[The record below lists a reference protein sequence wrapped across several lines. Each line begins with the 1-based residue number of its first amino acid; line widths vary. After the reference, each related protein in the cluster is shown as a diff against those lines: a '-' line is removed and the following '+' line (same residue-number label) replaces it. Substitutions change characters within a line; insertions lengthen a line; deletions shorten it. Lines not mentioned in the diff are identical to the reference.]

1 MNARMIVA
9 GIYLMAGTGCV
20 SHPPTIAHAHIGH
33 AVAGVAAAIDAAAN
47 SQEQCSLQPAF
58 LMAAN
63 HASLAAASP
72 DASDNLQQS
81 APVFARN
88 VIRVVERCELIA
100 LLGKDLAASGSE
112 AEAGVLTAEIN
123 KLAAANLDGEDA
135 DGDGKPGGTPAEYG
149 VIQLRAELDALVARE
164 NPPYRTVDP
173 RNLSKVVPV
182 QGNVSEQHL
191 IEEVNRAA
199 VAARAE
205 RNLLRC
211 AQLSDVA
218 ACDEAVEGRPN
229 DAQILV
235 ARGDALLKANRPVE
249 AAAAFRRAVE
259 IKLASDALPA
269 RIAAAEEL
277 RAKLALDCT
286 TGSGAVAVQACD
298 AALVR
303 GGADEFTIQ
312 RRKGRLL
319 QGMGESSR
327 ALDAYMA
334 AETVK
339 PGDRSGAV
347 AIVALT
353 ERGKRRDAIALEARG
368 SALLTLKRPGEA
380 AAALRQAKALSPEL
394 PDVNKKLAAAERLA
408 RTQRQRAEAPAVE
421 AAAAEPPARVYSN
434 EAPTSQSR

>member
-1 MNARMIVA
+1 MNLRMIVA
-9 GIYLMAGTGCV
+9 GVFLMAGTGCV

-33 AVAGVAAAIDAAAN
+33 AVTGVAAAIN
-47 SQEQCSLQPAF
+47 SATNCQEQSGLQHAV

-63 HASLAAASP
+63 HVSLAAASP
-72 DASDNLQQS
+72 DASVNLRQS

-88 VIRVVERCELIA
+88 VMRVVERCELIA
-100 LLGKDLAASGSE
+100 LLGQDLAASTSV

-135 DGDGKPGGTPAEYG
+135 DGDGKPGAVPAEYG

-191 IEEVNRAA
+191 IEEVKRASA
-199 VAARAE
+199 AARAE

-211 AQLSDVA
+211 AQLSDLA

-229 DAQILV
+229 DPQILV
-235 ARGDALLKANRPVE
+235 ARGDALLKAGRPVE
-249 AAAAFRRAVE
+249 AAAAFHRAVE

-269 RIAAAEEL
+269 RIAAAEQQ
-277 RAKLALDCT
+277 RAKLAAVCT
-286 TGSGAVAVQACD
+286 TGSGAAAVQACD
-298 AALVR
+298 AALVK

-312 RRKGRLL
+312 RRKGGLL
-319 QGMGESSR
+319 QRMGESSR

-339 PGDRSGAV
+339 PGDRAVAV

-368 SALLTLKRPGEA
+368 SAFLTLKRFSDA
-380 AAALRQAKALSPEL
+380 ATVLRQAKALSPDL

-408 RTQRQRAEAPAVE
+408 RTQPQRAERPAVE
-421 AAAAEPPARVYSN
+421 TAVAEPPARVYSN